1 MIKKCK
7 WNKDNIKNRGHYNAK
22 NDVFTVI
29 VRDIWFGIIIFP
41 SIYNDQ

>member
-29 VRDIWFGIIIFP
+29 VRNVRLYIIVFPGIA
-41 SIYNDQ
+41 ND